1 MFIDLFSQIKVP
13 SNMKSSPEATALKVF
28 VVVLFSL
35 CFAIVL
41 LAHILYNQHIGEVA
55 LSQKMKQR
63 ILDICICLSQVRI
76 FKTIRIEEATRNLLV
91 YDRDN
96 SLMSSARLGV
106 NMGDHLHPYKCLPGD
121 HDHLGEAKC
130 YEWPD
135 RATLTISRESEAG
148 ATCHRIVWNMLNK
161 VKHEYFASIYF

>member
-41 LAHILYNQHIGEVA
+41 LAHILYNQHIGEVSLVPNNA
-55 LSQKMKQR
+55 AKN
-63 ILDICICLSQVRI
+63 IICIYLSQVRI

-96 SLMSSARLGV
+96 ILVSSARLGV

-121 HDHLGEAKC
+121 HDHLEEAKC

-161 VKHEYFASIYF
+161 VKHEYLESIYF